1 MLVLTR
7 HKNETIMIGD
17 DIEISVLD
25 IKGEQV
31 RIGIQAP
38 KQISIYRKE
47 IYEAI
52 QKENIE
58 AAKMGTTDVGKLKDL
73 LKPNDKKKQ
82 ERHH

>member
-58 AAKMGTTDVGKLKDL
+58 AAKMGTTDVSKLKDL
-73 LKPNDKKKQ
+73 LKPNDKKK
-82 ERHH
+82 